1 MSLLGWA
8 IGLGIADSL
17 LQDAEKRKELER
29 QNGELAREQERL
41 KRRMD
46 ELEREA
52 RWKRRGR
59 G

>member
-1 MSLLGWA
+1 M
-8 IGLGIADSL
+8 LGIADGL
-17 LQDAEKRKELER
+17 LQDAEKQKELER
-29 QNGELAREQERL
+29 QNEELAREQERL

-52 RWKRRGR
+52 RWKKRGS

>member
-1 MSLLGWA
+1 MA

-52 RWKRRGR
+52 RWKRRGSS
-59 G
+59 

>member
-17 LQDAEKRKELER
+17 LKDVEKRKELER
-29 QNGELAREQERL
+29 QNEELAREQERL

-52 RWKRRGR
+52 RWKRRGSS
-59 G
+59 